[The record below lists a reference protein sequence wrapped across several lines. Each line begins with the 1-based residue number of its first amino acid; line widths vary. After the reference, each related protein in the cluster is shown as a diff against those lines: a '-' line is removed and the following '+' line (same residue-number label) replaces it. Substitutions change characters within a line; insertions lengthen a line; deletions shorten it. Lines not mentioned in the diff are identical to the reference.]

1 VSTVARSLHL
11 SAPQA
16 AGLEASAEDAAVDDF
31 LASLSAAPPRLD
43 AELLATKR
51 VGAGAGVSYGHTFR
65 TSVDTTLGLVAIG
78 YGHGIPRKAGNRA
91 AVTWHGAPT
100 RVPIVGRVAMDVLV
114 VDLSDLPAEP
124 GERVVFFGDP
134 ERGEISLPEWG
145 DSVGEHPFAVV
156 SCLDDR
162 VTRVIEG

>member
-1 VSTVARSLHL
+1 L

-16 AGLEASAEDAAVDDF
+16 AGLAESGADGAAVDAF
-31 LASLSAAPPRLD
+31 LASLSTAPPRLS

-51 VGAGAGVSYGHTFR
+51 VNAGAGVSYGHSFR
-65 TSVDTTLGLVAIG
+65 TPVETTLGLVSIG

-91 AVTWHGAPT
+91 AVTWGPTPT

-114 VDLSDLPAEP
+114 VDFSDLPAEP
-124 GERVVFFGDP
+124 GDRLVFFGHP
-134 ERGEISLPEWG
+134 EQGEISLQEWC

-162 VTRVIEG
+162 VVRVIEG